1 MIRTTPAASTPTELT
16 LSIEL
21 RPGADAGLLRALT
34 LLHRRR
40 CRVLEASYG
49 TARGTDRLSVRVEA
63 PPRHAHCLQAWL
75 SSLIDVDAVTAYGST
90 TSASAR
96 SESSG
101 ASGGSSPERTMP
113 A

>member
-1 MIRTTPAASTPTELT
+1 MTPATTSAAMPTELT

-21 RPGADAGLLRALT
+21 RAGAEAGLLRALT

-49 TARGTDRLSVRVEA
+49 TARGADRLSVRVAA

-90 TSASAR
+90 TSASVG
-96 SESSG
+96 SDSSG
-101 ASGGSSPERTMP
+101 ASGGSSPERTIP